1 MLRYTI
7 KRLLLM
13 IPVIIGITLTIYVV
27 LELSPRDPVVAAL
40 GESAEYTIEQYEA
53 MKVQMGLDGPLV
65 IRYLRYMS
73 HAVRG
78 DLGDSWFNNYN
89 VTAEFGHRLPY
100 SLKIGIYANIVSILL
115 GIPLGIIAAVRYN
128 KEMDLILTFFAMLLV
143 SAPGFWVGMLAQQYV
158 SIYLGLL
165 PVSGAATFAH
175 YVLPSTVLATS
186 ETATNMRITRT
197 WLIDVIRSDYVRTA
211 RAKGAGEVRVL
222 VRHALRNALLPVI
235 TTLGAHFAFII
246 GGVAI
251 IETVFAI
258 PGIGSFLVNGVRT
271 GDAPVVMGCVIVIA
285 LFVGMVNLLVD
296 LLYAVVD
303 PRVKYS

>member
-1 MLRYTI
+1 MLRYI
-7 KRLLLM
+7 MKRLLLM
-13 IPVIIGITLTIYVV
+13 IPVVIGITLSIYIV
-27 LELSPRDPVVAAL
+27 LDLSPMDPVMATL
-40 GESAEYTIEQYEA
+40 GDEYTVEQYDARKTE
-53 MKVQMGLDGPLV
+53 MGLDGPLV
-65 IRYLRYMS
+65 VRYVRYMS
-73 HAVRG
+73 HAITG
-78 DLGDSWFNNYN
+78 NLGDSWFNNYN
-89 VTAEFGHRLPY
+89 VTDEFVHRLPY
-100 SLKIGIYANIVSILL
+100 SLKLGIYANLISIVL

-128 KEMDLILTFFAMLLV
+128 KETDLVLTFFALLLV
-143 SAPGFWVGMLAQQYV
+143 SAPGFWVGMLAQQYI
-158 SIYLGLL
+158 SIHLGLL

-175 YVLPSTVLATS
+175 YVLPSMVLAAV
-186 ETATNMRITRT
+186 ETATNMRVTRT

-235 TTLGAHFAFII
+235 TTLGAHFALIV

-251 IETVFAI
+251 TETVFAV

-285 LFVGMVNLLVD
+285 LFVGAVNLLVD
-296 LLYAVVD
+296 LLYAVAD